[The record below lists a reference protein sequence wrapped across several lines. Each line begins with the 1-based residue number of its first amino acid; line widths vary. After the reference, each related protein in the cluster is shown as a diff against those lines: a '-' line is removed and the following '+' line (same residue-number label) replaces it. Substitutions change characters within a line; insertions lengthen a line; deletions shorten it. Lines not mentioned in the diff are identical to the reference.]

1 MLLEVK
7 ELKFTYRKKLVFCLV
22 NLILNESE
30 VLVLLGPNGC
40 GKSTLLKCINKIL
53 KPYKVIDFVLLGRTP
68 YIGIFYGVEV
78 ELLSTNGFRFVVP
91 KVVK

>member
-78 ELLSTNGFRFVVP
+78 ELLSPNGFRFVVP